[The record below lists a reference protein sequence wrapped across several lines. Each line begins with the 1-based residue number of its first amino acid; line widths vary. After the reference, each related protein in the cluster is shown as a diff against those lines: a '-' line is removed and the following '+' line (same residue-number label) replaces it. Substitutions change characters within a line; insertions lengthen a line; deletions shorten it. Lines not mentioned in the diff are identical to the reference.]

1 MYIFYS
7 IHNYSLGKKIEMLQ
21 IHLCERRVAE
31 SQGRRHAGG
40 PGLKEFGEAGGQ
52 RMTDP
57 WVSQKMMF
65 FFDVKRLLEGIRE
78 NRLAIGNAFGLLRWI
93 YHLGDLIARIIA

>member
-1 MYIFYS
+1 
-7 IHNYSLGKKIEMLQ
+7 MLQ
-21 IHLCERRVAE
+21 IHLRERRVAE

-57 WVSQKMMF
+57 WVSPENDVF
-65 FFDVKRLLEGIRE
+65 FRRKASPG
-78 NRLAIGNAFGLLRWI
+78 GYPGK
-93 YHLGDLIARIIA
+93 